1 MEDNYIIAPVVEG
14 QVYEPVVKVGDTQPI
29 GTIVDYDGA
38 EVPNGWEEV
47 ADSFNETLA
56 ENVSK
61 TFSLKAYTNYILV
74 ATSYGQGSASTITN
88 VFIVTTGQNV
98 SKTSRAIKVGGSD
111 NELVTI
117 SFTDGLTMV
126 ITSKSGIWNIVSL
139 TRL

>member
-1 MEDNYIIAPVVEG
+1 MANIKYKENGEYKDI
-14 QVYEPVVKVGDTQPI
+14 VVKVGDTQPI

-47 ADSFNETLA
+47 TDSFSGTLF

-61 TFSLKAYTNYILV
+61 TFSLKPYTNYILV
-74 ATSYGQGSASTITN
+74 ATTYGQGSVSINTKTN
-88 VFIVTTGQNV
+88 VFIVSTGQNA
-98 SKTSRAIKVGGSD
+98 SKTSQAIKVGGS
-111 NELVTI
+111 NSELLTI

-126 ITSKSGIWNIVSL
+126 VTSKSGIWNIVSL

>member
-1 MEDNYIIAPVVEG
+1 MANIKYKENGEYKDI
-14 QVYEPVVKVGDTQPI
+14 VVKVGDTSPI
-29 GTIVDYDGA
+29 GLEADYDGT

-47 ADSFNETLA
+47 TDSFSGTLA

-74 ATSYGQGSASTITN
+74 ATSYGQGSASINTN
-88 VFIVTTGQNV
+88 VFIVSTGQNA
-98 SKTSRAIKVGGSD
+98 SKTSQAIKVGGS
-111 NELVTI
+111 NSELLTI

-139 TRL
+139 TRI